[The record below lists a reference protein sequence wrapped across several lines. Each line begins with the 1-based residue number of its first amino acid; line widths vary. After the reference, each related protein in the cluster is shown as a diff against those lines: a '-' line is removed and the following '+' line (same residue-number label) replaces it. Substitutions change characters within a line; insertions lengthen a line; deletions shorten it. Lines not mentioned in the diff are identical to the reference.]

1 MGGRDFEDVKCV
13 FAQFE
18 ASIEY
23 SKCVVKFSHPADTK
37 ELDGSLAFVVKL
49 GDLQQKQEWEM
60 QKSEKE
66 EMQMGE

>member
-1 MGGRDFEDVKCV
+1 MNTNLSELLYLQAAPVGGRDFEDVKCV

-49 GDLQQKQEWEM
+49 RDLLQ
-60 QKSEKE
+60 
-66 EMQMGE
+66 